1 MSVTLAVCFFNDG
14 VKSLV
19 EVLAEMGMPV
29 GDFTSSALTRLDA
42 ERQKNAEKKQ
52 AEETKKRRK
61 KRRRVRKG
69 GQDDALEAEGV
80 TYEAGGF

>member
-1 MSVTLAVCFFNDG
+1 MSVALAVCFFNDG

-42 ERQKNAEKKQ
+42 DRQKECR
-52 AEETKKRRK
+52 E
-61 KRRRVRKG
+61 
-69 GQDDALEAEGV
+69 
-80 TYEAGGF
+80 EAGRGDKEEEEEAQEGEERRPG